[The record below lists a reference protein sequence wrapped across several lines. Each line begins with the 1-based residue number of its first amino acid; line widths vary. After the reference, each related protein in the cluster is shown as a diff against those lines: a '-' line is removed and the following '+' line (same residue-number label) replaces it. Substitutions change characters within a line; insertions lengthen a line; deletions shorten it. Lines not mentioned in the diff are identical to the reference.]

1 MLLDELKRHYNQIAY
16 KEAMLRNVGKHEM
29 AAYYEGSKDECY
41 YLMITFIGGNLN
53 LKPIEYEGVQI
64 CGFDES
70 QCAY

>member
-16 KEAMLRNVGKHEM
+16 KEAMLRNAGKHEM
-29 AAYYEGSKDECY
+29 ATYYEGCKDECY
-41 YLMITFIGGNLN
+41 YLMITFIGGSLN

-64 CGFDES
+64 YGFDES